1 MQHYRF
7 ACSTQTASS
16 VMADKDMVE
25 GDVMSEKLPGAVLQI
40 CLFHTDSIK
49 CHGRQGYGRRG

>member
-7 ACSTQTASS
+7 ACFTQTASS

-25 GDVMSEKLPGAVLQI
+25 CDVMSEKLPDAALQI

-49 CHGRQGYGRRG
+49 CHG